1 MFSIIV
7 VKNQV
12 TKIFCF
18 SIFYVVSLIISLAI
32 FPLLSL
38 VFTQDNK
45 LQLIKRKIIRNLFR
59 IFLIF
64 LRLAAFRI
72 DIGDY
77 KKYSNLKSTI
87 VVANHPSL
95 IDIIILMSA
104 IPNVDCIVQK
114 KLFNSFLYKGA
125 IKNLFISSGSNP
137 YSIIE
142 KCDISLSNGNN
153 LLIFPEGTRTK
164 SNGIVRNKLKRG
176 AAQISLR
183 TQRDILPIFIK
194 TKNYVGLSKNDSVFK
209 VHTKGYIDIF
219 LIYKDIIS
227 ISQYS
232 LDNITKSA
240 KIITEDI
247 RNKIISEV

>member
-1 MFSIIV
+1 MSSVIV
-7 VKNQV
+7 LKNQV

-18 SIFYVVSLIISLAI
+18 SVFYVVSLTISLAI

-38 VFTQDNK
+38 VLAQDIK
-45 LQLIKRKIIRNLFR
+45 LQFIKRKIIRNLFR

-64 LRLAAFRI
+64 LRLAGFKI

-114 KLFNSFLYKGA
+114 KLFSSFLYKGA

-142 KCDISLSNGNN
+142 ECEVSLSNGNN

-164 SNGIVRNKLKRG
+164 SNGIICNKLKRG

-194 TKNYVGLSKNDSVFK
+194 TKNYVGLSKNDSVLK
-209 VHTKGYIDIF
+209 VHTKGYIYIF
-219 LIYKDIIS
+219 LIYKEIIS

-232 LDNITKSA
+232 LDNMTKSA
-240 KIITEDI
+240 KIITENI